1 MIVPKSW
8 LRARR
13 RDYFYR
19 KAKEEQLR
27 SRAAYKLL
35 EVVDRYGLMRRGDVV
50 VDLGAA
56 PGGWM
61 QVALGVVGGRGFVL
75 GVDVKEIEPF
85 EAKNARTVV
94 ADVADSGAVEVV
106 CGLLPRLADVVVSD
120 VSPNV
125 SGIWEVDHAR
135 QVDLARR
142 SLVIAGRVLRRG
154 GGFFVKVFQ
163 GDLLDEFV
171 DELRGLFGFVR
182 LVKPRASRRGSS
194 ELYALCLD
202 KK

>member
-1 MIVPKSW
+1 MILPKAW

-19 KAKEEQLR
+19 KAKEERLR

-35 EVVDRYGLMRRGDVV
+35 EVVDRYGLIGRGDVV

-61 QVALGVVGGRGFVL
+61 QVALGVVGSRGFVL

-85 EAKNARTVV
+85 KKKNVKTVV
-94 ADVADSGAVEVV
+94 ADITDPGTVDLV

-120 VSPNV
+120 VAPSV
-125 SGIWEVDHAR
+125 SGVWEVDHAR

-142 SLVIAGRVLRRG
+142 SLVIAGRVLRRR

-171 DELRGLFGFVR
+171 DELRGVFGVVR
-182 LVKPRASRRGSS
+182 FVKPRASRRGSS
-194 ELYALCLD
+194 ELFVLCLD
-202 KK
+202 KR